1 MKKSIFFGSKRPQS
15 AACLG
20 DEVLYGLVGVPL
32 STRHQVE
39 DKLHTKNKNNNYL
52 FPQQYY
58 DVQSDPMMDP

>member
-1 MKKSIFFGSKRPQS
+1 MKNPYFFGSKRPQS

-20 DEVLYGLVGVPL
+20 DEVLYGLVGVAF

-39 DKLHTKNKNNNYL
+39 DKLQTKNKNKNYL

-58 DVQSDPMMDP
+58 DVYSQIQ